1 MIFAPLS
8 PFSLF
13 TLSMGLSWQEYW
25 SGLPFPLP
33 VDHILPE
40 LSTMMCLSHLALYGM
55 AHSFIELCKPLCH
68 DKAVIRKASIL
79 WPPDVE
85 SQLIGIDADAGKD

>member
-1 MIFAPLS
+1 
-8 PFSLF
+8 
-13 TLSMGLSWQEYW
+13 MGLPWQEYW

-40 LSTMMCLSHLALYGM
+40 LSTMICLSRVALHGM
-55 AHSFIELCKPLCH
+55 THSFTELCKPLRH
-68 DKAVIRKASIL
+68 DKAVIREASIL

-85 SQLIGIDADAGKD
+85 SQLNGKDPDAGKD